1 MQIKS
6 WREKAL
12 QYEATIQSLQESISH
27 YEVENNTLREKLT
40 NCQAELNECLHRENN
55 TLDGGGL
62 FVHSNNCFLE
72 ESPRPTALEFSSSE
86 EPTHHALEYPSQNER
101 VLGEMVEW
109 KQELRSFLEQF
120 KKDMSTNFTLTT
132 EQNEKISK
140 VLETL
145 HPVPPSEPSEPSAEP
160 TVSVD
165 EISTKLF
172 DTFEQ
177 LLHRKLS
184 KDHLKHMLKT
194 FQLDE
199 HFNSLEIN
207 IRSVPQL
214 GKTSRQKVLT
224 HVNHTKYKVKEVI
237 ESFFQKLSTLFGSDL
252 PSLYLM
258 ERLDFLE
265 EKYLAKNTQLAE
277 EPSKLKEFVRQYFP
291 EIAFSENWQELFS
304 NEVKSFTER
313 ITSFQESLKTVAT
326 RWNFHYIPGL
336 EHGWFETME
345 KKLQYSQALEKQ
357 LMDTNMKLNSI
368 YEKMLSNLDYNT
380 KMTALQN
387 PTTLDQQFF
396 DWVRNGVQQLRND
409 L

>member
-1 MQIKS
+1 
-6 WREKAL
+6 
-12 QYEATIQSLQESISH
+12 
-27 YEVENNTLREKLT
+27 
-40 NCQAELNECLHRENN
+40 
-55 TLDGGGL
+55 
-62 FVHSNNCFLE
+62 
-72 ESPRPTALEFSSSE
+72 
-86 EPTHHALEYPSQNER
+86 
-101 VLGEMVEW
+101 
-109 KQELRSFLEQF
+109 
-120 KKDMSTNFTLTT
+120 MSTNFTLTT

-145 HPVPPSEPSEPSAEP
+145 HPVPPSESSEPSAEP

-207 IRSVPQL
+207 IRSVLQL
-214 GKTSRQKVLT
+214 GKTSHQKVLT

-265 EKYLAKNTQLAE
+265 KKYLAKNTQLA
-277 EPSKLKEFVRQYFP
+277 
-291 EIAFSENWQELFS
+291 
-304 NEVKSFTER
+304 
-313 ITSFQESLKTVAT
+313 
-326 RWNFHYIPGL
+326 
-336 EHGWFETME
+336 
-345 KKLQYSQALEKQ
+345 
-357 LMDTNMKLNSI
+357 
-368 YEKMLSNLDYNT
+368 
-380 KMTALQN
+380 
-387 PTTLDQQFF
+387 
-396 DWVRNGVQQLRND
+396 
-409 L
+409 